1 MKELAVYEAK
11 TRLSELLLAVEQGEQ
26 FVITRRGVAVAR
38 LVGAAAS
45 GPRKAKAEADTRRQ
59 GIAQAL
65 ADLQNLRSG
74 ATLGAPLR
82 EVTELGRD

>member
-26 FVITRRGVAVAR
+26 FLITRRGVAVAR
-38 LVGAAAS
+38 LVGAASTGA
-45 GPRKAKAEADTRRQ
+45 RKAKAGARRQ

-65 ADLQNLRSG
+65 ADLQSLRSG
-74 ATLGAPLR
+74 VTLDAPLR
-82 EVTELGRD
+82 EVIETGRD